1 MYEQLQI
8 ETTFFILYFRYV
20 GPSAKLVPGF
30 VNDEKALSL
39 LGAVLAVSGSVALT
53 QIFVWREYRLRGKYL
68 DVIRR
73 ELKAVSDH
81 AQEHTV

>member
-1 MYEQLQI
+1 M
-8 ETTFFILYFRYV
+8 